1 MESTDKVEPEVVEP
15 IDIEKETEWFLSS
28 VDAQT
33 RITIDRN
40 IRVLYNINHKDML
53 WVKLRKTKKV

>member
-1 MESTDKVEPEVVEP
+1 MESIDKEETEVVEP
-15 IDIEKETEWFLSS
+15 MDIEKETEWFLSS